1 MRYRIAYDEPG
12 RLRVRFGPDAFT
24 QEQGYGIAALL
35 LGRPGVREAV
45 TCALNGSVL
54 VCYEGEGRAE
64 ALAVLRGLRRDAL
77 PVGTA
82 ADDDQLRQV
91 DSQFLGRLLSMAA
104 RHFLKKWFLPFPVR
118 CAVTLWNAA
127 GYWREGL
134 RSLGGG
140 RLDVAVLDAAS
151 IAGAIARREWS
162 TAGSVMFLLG
172 LSALLEDYTRK
183 RTQTTLTQSLAIHV
197 DTVWRVA
204 EDGSEESIPMGR
216 LALGERI
223 RVRSGAL
230 IPVDGT
236 VTDGDAMVNEASMT
250 GEPLPIHK
258 RQGSTVYAGTV
269 LEEGSLVIQ
278 AAALAGESRI
288 QQIVGLIENSEAL
301 KAGAQSRAERLADAI
316 VPFSFAGALA
326 VGLLTRNVTRALS
339 VLMVDYS
346 CAIKLSTPISIISA
360 MREASARRIMV
371 KGGKYLEAFAEADT
385 IVFDKTGTLTA
396 ACPRVEEVLDFTGRG
411 EDELLRCAACI
422 EEHFPHSMARA
433 VTRAAEE
440 RGLNHEERH
449 AEVEY
454 VVAHGVATTLEGE
467 RALIGRPP
475 LGGARP
481 PTAPRHFIFED
492 EGVACTDEQARRI
505 AAAAR
510 GRSVLYLAIGGRLAG
525 VLLISDPPRP
535 EAAEAIAALRALGV
549 RRVIMLTGDQET
561 AARAVCERLGID
573 TFRAQVLPADKASLI
588 EGYKEG
594 GSRLIM
600 VGDGVND
607 SPPFAPAEAG
617 PTPPPALAAADVSV
631 AMRDASDLA
640 REVADITLLS
650 SDLRE
655 LAALRRLS
663 QRMLERINRNYRSIL
678 TINTS
683 LLALG
688 IFGILPPTTTA
699 LLHNASTMAISAAS
713 MRPYLPAPGGRGAQ
727 GKEPGNETA

>member
-250 GEPLPIHK
+250 GEPLPVHK

-278 AAALAGESRI
+278 TAALAGESRI

-360 MREASARRIMV
+360 MRASVRDSSSSTSSERSAPPRCSSAQTTARVRLPSVMSLRKSLPCASAS
-371 KGGKYLEAFAEADT
+371 
-385 IVFDKTGTLTA
+385 
-396 ACPRVEEVLDFTGRG
+396 P
-411 EDELLRCAACI
+411 
-422 EEHFPHSMARA
+422 
-433 VTRAAEE
+433 TRFSRSSCSWKASPA
-440 RGLNHEERH
+440 
-449 AEVEY
+449 
-454 VVAHGVATTLEGE
+454 
-467 RALIGRPP
+467 GRP
-475 LGGARP
+475 
-481 PTAPRHFIFED
+481 T
-492 EGVACTDEQARRI
+492 
-505 AAAAR
+505 
-510 GRSVLYLAIGGRLAG
+510 
-525 VLLISDPPRP
+525 
-535 EAAEAIAALRALGV
+535 
-549 RRVIMLTGDQET
+549 
-561 AARAVCERLGID
+561 
-573 TFRAQVLPADKASLI
+573 
-588 EGYKEG
+588 
-594 GSRLIM
+594 
-600 VGDGVND
+600 
-607 SPPFAPAEAG
+607 
-617 PTPPPALAAADVSV
+617 
-631 AMRDASDLA
+631 
-640 REVADITLLS
+640 
-650 SDLRE
+650 
-655 LAALRRLS
+655 
-663 QRMLERINRNYRSIL
+663 
-678 TINTS
+678 
-683 LLALG
+683 
-688 IFGILPPTTTA
+688 
-699 LLHNASTMAISAAS
+699 S
-713 MRPYLPAPGGRGAQ
+713 MRPRTASGSAPAASAPAYRGLATVYQAVLPSIM
-727 GKEPGNETA
+727 

>member
-236 VTDGDAMVNEASMT
+236 V
-250 GEPLPIHK
+250 GE
-258 RQGSTVYAGTV
+258 Q
-269 LEEGSLVIQ
+269 
-278 AAALAGESRI
+278 
-288 QQIVGLIENSEAL
+288 
-301 KAGAQSRAERLADAI
+301 LAD
-316 VPFSFAGALA
+316 F
-326 VGLLTRNVTRALS
+326 
-339 VLMVDYS
+339 
-346 CAIKLSTPISIISA
+346 
-360 MREASARRIMV
+360 
-371 KGGKYLEAFAEADT
+371 
-385 IVFDKTGTLTA
+385 
-396 ACPRVEEVLDFTGRG
+396 RVELQDSSQTAG
-411 EDELLRCAACI
+411 
-422 EEHFPHSMARA
+422 
-433 VTRAAEE
+433 
-440 RGLNHEERH
+440 GLN
-449 AEVEY
+449 V
-454 VVAHGVATTLEGE
+454 
-467 RALIGRPP
+467 RAQVK
-475 LGGARP
+475 A
-481 PTAPRHFIFED
+481 D
-492 EGVACTDEQARRI
+492 
-505 AAAAR
+505 AAM
-510 GRSVLYLAIGGRLAG
+510 
-525 VLLISDPPRP
+525 
-535 EAAEAIAALRALGV
+535 AL
-549 RRVIMLTGDQET
+549 QET
-561 AARAVCERLGID
+561 A
-573 TFRAQVLPADKASLI
+573 
-588 EGYKEG
+588 
-594 GSRLIM
+594 RLITEAA
-600 VGDGVND
+600 VQEQKPVKQRGAGCLTLYFPEPGEQVWEIAKRY
-607 SPPFAPAEAG
+607 STAPAAILEENGLTDDGAAG
-617 PTPPPALAAADVSV
+617 EGMLLIPAV
-631 AMRDASDLA
+631 R
-640 REVADITLLS
+640 
-650 SDLRE
+650 
-655 LAALRRLS
+655 
-663 QRMLERINRNYRSIL
+663 
-678 TINTS
+678 
-683 LLALG
+683 
-688 IFGILPPTTTA
+688 
-699 LLHNASTMAISAAS
+699 
-713 MRPYLPAPGGRGAQ
+713 
-727 GKEPGNETA
+727 

>member
-1 MRYRIAYDEPG
+1 MRLPRSRATA
-12 RLRVRFGPDAFT
+12 L
-24 QEQGYGIAALL
+24 AALL

-250 GEPLPIHK
+250 GEPLPVHK

-346 CAIKLSTPISIISA
+346 CALKLTGSIAVLAAMSQSA
-360 MREASARRIMV
+360 QAGFTV
-371 KGGKYLEAFAEADT
+371 KGSKHFEAMAAADT
-385 IVFDKTGTLTA
+385 IVFDKTGTLTEATPNVACVLALDGWNRREVLRLA
-396 ACPRVEEVLDFTGRG
+396 ACL
-411 EDELLRCAACI
+411 
-422 EEHFPHSMARA
+422 EEHFPHPVARA
-433 VTRAAEE
+433 VVRAAAEKNL
-440 RGLNHEERH
+440 RHRERH
-449 AEVEY
+449 ADVEY
-454 VVAHGVATTLEGE
+454 LVAHGIASSLDGKRVV
-467 RALIGRPP
+467 IGSE
-475 LGGARP
+475 
-481 PTAPRHFIFED
+481 HFVVED
-492 EGVACTDEQARRI
+492 EGVSLTEEQKRRVADETE
-505 AAAAR
+505 
-510 GRSVLYLAIGGRLAG
+510 GLSPLYLAVDGELIGVIGIEDPLKAG
-525 VLLISDPPRP
+525 VR
-535 EAAEAIAALRALGV
+535 EAIADLRMLGFK
-549 RRVIMLTGDQET
+549 RVVMLTGDGERT
-561 AARAVCERLGID
+561 AARIADAAGVTEYRANLLPEDKYAFVERL
-573 TFRAQVLPADKASLI
+573 KA
-588 EGYKEG
+588 EGSKVV
-594 GSRLIM
+594 M

-607 SPPFAPAEAG
+607 APA
-617 PTPPPALAAADVSV
+617 LSLADVGIAMGQGTAV
-631 AMRDASDLA
+631 AK
-640 REVADITLLS
+640 EVADITLTGGHLS
-650 SDLRE
+650 ALVTLRTLSAGLTARLNASFKE
-655 LAALRRLS
+655 VIAINSALLAAGIGGLITPQTS
-663 QRMLERINRNYRSIL
+663 
-678 TINTS
+678 S
-683 LLALG
+683 LLRFPLQ
-688 IFGILPPTTTA
+688 P
-699 LLHNASTMAISAAS
+699 
-713 MRPYLPAPGGRGAQ
+713 
-727 GKEPGNETA
+727 

>member
-1 MRYRIAYDEPG
+1 VERG
-12 RLRVRFGPDAFT
+12 G
-24 QEQGYGIAALL
+24 LL
-35 LGRPGVREAV
+35 
-45 TCALNGSVL
+45 
-54 VCYEGEGRAE
+54 
-64 ALAVLRGLRRDAL
+64 
-77 PVGTA
+77 
-82 ADDDQLRQV
+82 
-91 DSQFLGRLLSMAA
+91 
-104 RHFLKKWFLPFPVR
+104 
-118 CAVTLWNAA
+118 
-127 GYWREGL
+127 EGL

-250 GEPLPIHK
+250 GEPLPVHK

-278 AAALAGESRI
+278 TAALAGESRI

-467 RALIGRPP
+467 RALIGS
-475 LGGARP
+475 
-481 PTAPRHFIFED
+481 RHFIFED

-525 VLLISDPPRP
+525 VLLISDPPR
-535 EAAEAIAALRALGV
+535 
-549 RRVIMLTGDQET
+549 
-561 AARAVCERLGID
+561 
-573 TFRAQVLPADKASLI
+573 
-588 EGYKEG
+588 
-594 GSRLIM
+594 
-600 VGDGVND
+600 
-607 SPPFAPAEAG
+607 
-617 PTPPPALAAADVSV
+617 
-631 AMRDASDLA
+631 
-640 REVADITLLS
+640 
-650 SDLRE
+650 
-655 LAALRRLS
+655 
-663 QRMLERINRNYRSIL
+663 
-678 TINTS
+678 
-683 LLALG
+683 
-688 IFGILPPTTTA
+688 
-699 LLHNASTMAISAAS
+699 
-713 MRPYLPAPGGRGAQ
+713 GR
-727 GKEPGNETA
+727 

>member
-1 MRYRIAYDEPG
+1 M
-12 RLRVRFGPDAFT
+12 
-24 QEQGYGIAALL
+24 
-35 LGRPGVREAV
+35 
-45 TCALNGSVL
+45 
-54 VCYEGEGRAE
+54 
-64 ALAVLRGLRRDAL
+64 
-77 PVGTA
+77 
-82 ADDDQLRQV
+82 
-91 DSQFLGRLLSMAA
+91 
-104 RHFLKKWFLPFPVR
+104 
-118 CAVTLWNAA
+118 TLWNAA

-250 GEPLPIHK
+250 GEPLPVHK

-467 RALIGRPP
+467 RALIGS
-475 LGGARP
+475 
-481 PTAPRHFIFED
+481 RHFIFED
-492 EGVACTDEQARRI
+492 EGVVIPEGEKERFDALPAQY
-505 AAAAR
+505 
-510 GRSVLYLAIGGRLAG
+510 SHLYLAIAGRLSA
-525 VLLISDPPRP
+525 VICISDPLRA
-535 EAAEAIAALRALGV
+535 EARDALAYLRDLGITNTVMLTGDSYRTAEAIAAEVGV
-549 RRVIMLTGDQET
+549 DSFCAE
-561 AARAVCERLGID
+561 
-573 TFRAQVLPADKASLI
+573 VLPADKARFVA
-588 EGYKEG
+588 E
-594 GSRLIM
+594 SRANGHTVIM
-600 VGDGVND
+600 VGDGIND
-607 SPPFAPAEAG
+607 SPALSEADCG
-617 PTPPPALAAADVSV
+617 IAISDGAAIAREIADVTIAADSLWELVKLRQI
-631 AMRDASDLA
+631 AMGL
-640 REVADITLLS
+640 T
-650 SDLRE
+650 
-655 LAALRRLS
+655 RRIQS
-663 QRMLERINRNYRSIL
+663 NYRFVIGF
-678 TINTS
+678 NGA

-688 IFGILPPTTTA
+688 VAGILSPATSAT
-699 LLHNASTMAISAAS
+699 LHNLSTLGVSLRSMSPLPLKALPEDAICA
-713 MRPYLPAPGGRGAQ
+713 
-727 GKEPGNETA
+727 

>member
-1 MRYRIAYDEPG
+1 MRYRIAYDQPG

-91 DSQFLGRLLSMAA
+91 DSLFLGRLLSMAA

-250 GEPLPIHK
+250 GEPLPVHK

-301 KAGAQSRAERLADAI
+301 KAGAQSQAERLADAI

-396 ACPRVEEVLDFTGRG
+396 ACPGWRRFWTSPAGGRTS
-411 EDELLRCAACI
+411 CC
-422 EEHFPHSMARA
+422 
-433 VTRAAEE
+433 
-440 RGLNHEERH
+440 
-449 AEVEY
+449 
-454 VVAHGVATTLEGE
+454 
-467 RALIGRPP
+467 
-475 LGGARP
+475 GARP
-481 PTAPRHFIFED
+481 ASRSTSPTAWPGPSPAPPRS
-492 EGVACTDEQARRI
+492 GASTTRSATPRWSMWWPTAWPPPWRGSGPSS
-505 AAAAR
+505 AAATSSSRTRALPVPTNR
-510 GRSVLYLAIGGRLAG
+510 LGG
-525 VLLISDPPRP
+525 SPRP
-535 EAAEAIAALRALGV
+535 PAAV
-549 RRVIMLTGDQET
+549 R
-561 AARAVCERLGID
+561 C
-573 TFRAQVLPADKASLI
+573 
-588 EGYKEG
+588 
-594 GSRLIM
+594 
-600 VGDGVND
+600 
-607 SPPFAPAEAG
+607 
-617 PTPPPALAAADVSV
+617 
-631 AMRDASDLA
+631 
-640 REVADITLLS
+640 
-650 SDLRE
+650 
-655 LAALRRLS
+655 
-663 QRMLERINRNYRSIL
+663 SIW
-678 TINTS
+678 
-683 LLALG
+683 
-688 IFGILPPTTTA
+688 P
-699 LLHNASTMAISAAS
+699 SAAGW
-713 MRPYLPAPGGRGAQ
+713 PACC
-727 GKEPGNETA
+727 

>member
-250 GEPLPIHK
+250 GEPLPVHK

-278 AAALAGESRI
+278 TAALAGESRI

-346 CAIKLSTPISIISA
+346 CALRLSGSIAVMAAQSESA
-360 MREASARRIMV
+360 KRGFTV
-371 KGGKYLEAFAEADT
+371 KGSRYFKHMAEADVV
-385 IVFDKTGTLTA
+385 VFDKTGTLTQA
-396 ACPRVEEVLDFTGRG
+396 SPSVREVTSYNEMPTEEVLR
-411 EDELLRCAACI
+411 LAACL
-422 EEHFPHSMARA
+422 EEHFPHPVARA
-433 VTRAAEE
+433 VVNEALKQ
-440 RGLNHEERH
+440 GLEHRERH

-454 VVAHGVATTLEGE
+454 VVAHGIASSINGKRCV
-467 RALIGRPP
+467 IGSE
-475 LGGARP
+475 
-481 PTAPRHFIFED
+481 HFVLED
-492 EGVACTDEQARRI
+492 EHVAIPTEELESI
-505 AAAAR
+505 HEKAAGTSPLFLAVDNTLW
-510 GRSVLYLAIGGRLAG
+510 GVLYIE
-525 VLLISDPPRP
+525 DPLK
-535 EAAEAIAALRALGV
+535 ENVAEVVEELRAEGFK
-549 RRVIMLTGDQET
+549 RVIMLTGDNERSARRIAAET
-561 AARAVCERLGID
+561 GI
-573 TFRAQVLPADKASLI
+573 TEFRADLLPEHKHEIVEQLQA
-588 EGYKEG
+588 EGH
-594 GSRLIM
+594 RVVMI
-600 VGDGVND
+600 GDGVND
-607 SPPFAPAEAG
+607 SP
-617 PTPPPALAAADVSV
+617 ALAAAHVSI
-631 AMRDASDLA
+631 AMSAGSAVA
-640 REVADITLLS
+640 REAADISLVSLVELRQLS
-650 SDLRE
+650 CILE
-655 LAALRRLS
+655 K
-663 QRMLERINRNYRSIL
+663 RMHQGYRF
-678 TINTS
+678 TIGFNS
-683 LLALG
+683 LLLALG
-688 IFGILPPTTTA
+688 IGGIITPQA
-699 LLHNASTMAISAAS
+699 SSLLHNSGTIGISAYNA
-713 MRPYLPAPGGRGAQ
+713 RAFLPEAAE
-727 GKEPGNETA
+727 KE

>member
-250 GEPLPIHK
+250 GEPLPVHK

-339 VLMVDYS
+339 VLRVDS
-346 CAIKLSTPISIISA
+346 L
-360 MREASARRIMV
+360 
-371 KGGKYLEAFAEADT
+371 
-385 IVFDKTGTLTA
+385 
-396 ACPRVEEVLDFTGRG
+396 
-411 EDELLRCAACI
+411 
-422 EEHFPHSMARA
+422 MA
-433 VTRAAEE
+433 
-440 RGLNHEERH
+440 
-449 AEVEY
+449 
-454 VVAHGVATTLEGE
+454 
-467 RALIGRPP
+467 
-475 LGGARP
+475 
-481 PTAPRHFIFED
+481 
-492 EGVACTDEQARRI
+492 
-505 AAAAR
+505 
-510 GRSVLYLAIGGRLAG
+510 
-525 VLLISDPPRP
+525 
-535 EAAEAIAALRALGV
+535 
-549 RRVIMLTGDQET
+549 QE
-561 AARAVCERLGID
+561 
-573 TFRAQVLPADKASLI
+573 
-588 EGYKEG
+588 
-594 GSRLIM
+594 
-600 VGDGVND
+600 
-607 SPPFAPAEAG
+607 
-617 PTPPPALAAADVSV
+617 
-631 AMRDASDLA
+631 
-640 REVADITLLS
+640 
-650 SDLRE
+650 
-655 LAALRRLS
+655 
-663 QRMLERINRNYRSIL
+663 
-678 TINTS
+678 
-683 LLALG
+683 
-688 IFGILPPTTTA
+688 
-699 LLHNASTMAISAAS
+699 
-713 MRPYLPAPGGRGAQ
+713 
-727 GKEPGNETA
+727 

>member
-216 LALGERI
+216 LTLGERI

-250 GEPLPIHK
+250 GEPLPVHK

-301 KAGAQSRAERLADAI
+301 KAGAQSQAERLADAI

-467 RALIGRPP
+467 RALIGS
-475 LGGARP
+475 
-481 PTAPRHFIFED
+481 RHFIFED
-492 EGVACTDEQARRI
+492 EKCVVPAEERAKFDALPPEYSQ
-505 AAAAR
+505 
-510 GRSVLYLAIGGRLAG
+510 LYLAIDG
-525 VLLISDPPRP
+525 VLSAVICISDPLRE
-535 EAAEAIAALRALGV
+535 EAREVLSALRALGV
-549 RRVIMLTGDQET
+549 RNAVMLTGDSPRT
-561 AARAVCERLGID
+561 AAAIAEQLGMD
-573 TFRAQVLPADKASLI
+573 DFRAGVLPADKAKYVAALR
-588 EGYKEG
+588 KEG
-594 GSRLIM
+594 HTVLM
-600 VGDGVND
+600 VGDGIND
-607 SPPFAPAEAG
+607 SPALSEADAG
-617 PTPPPALAAADVSV
+617 IAISDGAAIAREISDITIAADSLWELVRLRQLAMALMRRVQNNYRFVIGFNGALIGLGAAGVLPPATS
-631 AMRDASDLA
+631 AM
-640 REVADITLLS
+640 
-650 SDLRE
+650 
-655 LAALRRLS
+655 
-663 QRMLERINRNYRSIL
+663 
-678 TINTS
+678 
-683 LLALG
+683 
-688 IFGILPPTTTA
+688 
-699 LLHNASTMAISAAS
+699 LHNLSTLGVSLHSMSA
-713 MRPYLPAPGGRGAQ
+713 LPLPKA
-727 GKEPGNETA
+727 E

>member
-204 EDGSEESIPMGR
+204 EYGSEESIPMGR

-250 GEPLPIHK
+250 GEPLPVHK

-301 KAGAQSRAERLADAI
+301 KAGAQSQAERLADAI

-467 RALIGRPP
+467 RALIGS
-475 LGGARP
+475 
-481 PTAPRHFIFED
+481 RHFIFED
-492 EGVACTDEQARRI
+492 EGVACTDEQAGRI

-607 SPPFAPAEAG
+607 S
-617 PTPPPALAAADVSV
+617 PALAAADVSV